1 MANKTVI
8 FKSQL
13 YSGTTG
19 LTAFLYA
26 PSSGTAGNGAG
37 DAVTALSNGYFSFV
51 VTEAITGAWDVVV
64 KNGAT
69 AILEGGVIYFESDS
83 LNTYVVDVDLPPI
96 VIPGSGGGA
105 RAVTITVNDGTNPIQ
120 NATVRISRSGETL
133 TNTTNVSGITTF
145 SADDATW
152 TVSITAT
159 GFSFTP
165 VTLVVTSTES
175 RTYSMTSTG
184 GGLTPSSP
192 ALTTGYW
199 TMFSESGVVIGG
211 VVVDVKAWAAPE
223 GSAGI
228 ALLGTTRS
236 VTSAA
241 NGLVELDN
249 MFPGAQYE
257 VRVRNSGRFAIL
269 TVPANAGASVAL
281 GSIVG

>member
-1 MANKTVI
+1 VANKTVI

-13 YSGTTG
+13 YAGTSG

-26 PSSGTAGNGAG
+26 QDGTGPGNGAG

-64 KNGAT
+64 KNGST

-83 LNTYVVDVDLPPI
+83 LGTYVVDVDLPPV

-120 NATVRISRSGETL
+120 NATVRMSRSGETL
-133 TNTTNVSGITTF
+133 TNTTNVSGVTTF

-165 VTLVVTSTES
+165 ATLVVTSTES

-192 ALTTGYW
+192 TLTTGYW

-211 VVVDVKAWAAPE
+211 IVVDVKVWAVPE
-223 GSAGI
+223 GSAGL

-236 VTSAA
+236 VTSAVD
-241 NGLVELDN
+241 GLVEMDN

-257 VRVRNSGRFAIL
+257 VRVRSSGRFAIL
-269 TVPANAGASVAL
+269 KVPADAGASVAL